1 VNIALQALRKAWE
14 LSEPDPE
21 TDGFTP
27 LQRFF
32 LSYAHIWA
40 NNIREKEM
48 IRLTKEDVHS
58 LGINRVNGPLPNVES
73 FLEAFDIREGDKM
86 FLSTGER
93 ASIW

>member
-1 VNIALQALRKAWE
+1 M
-14 LSEPDPE
+14 
-21 TDGFTP
+21 
-27 LQRFF
+27 
-32 LSYAHIWA
+32 
-40 NNIREKEM
+40 IREKEM